1 MKTFDFIRHYQ
12 GEQQNPF
19 NMIDNL
25 SKFHIWNVE
34 RDFCKFANM
43 RSTNKDLEDWKQK
56 ISSMIQNYF
65 TQGFTDSDN
74 PPTEFLAMLFDRYQN
89 AGISSEKSV
98 LGFTDFCLKHYGL
111 EAVIVNR
118 STGKTIVFCR
128 NQYYQGEDVNP
139 FNDSASERRSR
150 RIWDHEAFFQTVTAK
165 IESSALRHRSEFFKI
180 IEAEEKKKRL
190 PEDQELSILQKDI
203 RAYMKQK
210 QIKIQSDEDL
220 QAEAEKWVMQRRRKD
235 DQDPDE
241 DADAEI

>member
-1 MKTFDFIRHYQ
+1 MKTFDFIQYYQ

-19 NMIDNL
+19 NMIDDL
-25 SKFHIWNVE
+25 SKFHIWKVE

-65 TQGFTDSDN
+65 AQGFTDSDN
-74 PPTEFLAMLFDRYQN
+74 PPTEFLSMLFDCYQN

-98 LGFTDFCLKHYGL
+98 LGFTDFCLEHYGL

-139 FNDSASERRSR
+139 FNDSAHERRSHTLWNR
-150 RIWDHEAFFQTVTAK
+150 EYLFQTSTK
-165 IESSALRHRSEFFKI
+165 MIESKALRYRSEYFKI
-180 IEAEEKKKRL
+180 IEEREKKRTL
-190 PEDQELSILQKDI
+190 PEDEEMRILHKDAKTYI
-203 RAYMKQK
+203 EQAF
-210 QIKIQSDEDL
+210 KIQSDEDL

-241 DADAEI
+241 DAEI